1 MRFSTDWHQDEMST
15 KMKRGTKILLSSLS
29 LTLIEPIAARLSL
42 TLAARPEIS
51 CLPTSCAL
59 AYFGY
64 QRSEEFLGH
73 TLHHTCDQTRPKL
86 RHLSAYLGL

>member
-1 MRFSTDWHQDEMST
+1 MRFPTDWHEDEMST
-15 KMKRGTKILLSSLS
+15 KMKRGTEILLSSLS
-29 LTLIEPIAARLSL
+29 LTLIEPIAAGLIL
-42 TLAARPEIS
+42 ALAARPEFS
-51 CLPTSCAL
+51 CLPTSWAL

-73 TLHHTCDQTRPKL
+73 ALHHTCDQTRPKL